1 MLIFFNDA
9 HKDKVCGYAGGY
21 GAARIQIPKEIEPGV
36 QFELMQSRC
45 QLDLKPS
52 VWQLQRTTE
61 HKVPDQL
68 ISQFIA
74 PSPFFC
80 NSERLSLTGRGQS
93 QKTASR
99 RKASPECQT

>member
-68 ISQFIA
+68 IGHITRQEA
-74 PSPFFC
+74 L
-80 NSERLSLTGRGQS
+80 ETRTKEDRGGGLTA
-93 QKTASR
+93 KDF
-99 RKASPECQT
+99 

>member
-1 MLIFFNDA
+1 MLLFFNDADA

-52 VWQLQRTTE
+52 FGSSRELQNTRF
-61 HKVPDQL
+61 L
-68 ISQFIA
+68 IS
-74 PSPFFC
+74 
-80 NSERLSLTGRGQS
+80 
-93 QKTASR
+93 
-99 RKASPECQT
+99 